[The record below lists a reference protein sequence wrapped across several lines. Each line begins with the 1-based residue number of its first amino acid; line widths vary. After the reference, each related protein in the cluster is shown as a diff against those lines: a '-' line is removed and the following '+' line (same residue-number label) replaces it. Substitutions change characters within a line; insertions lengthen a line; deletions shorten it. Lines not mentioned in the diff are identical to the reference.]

1 MAADPGHRPSAS
13 PRARDVLRFRR
24 NDRRLRRPGRGWYG
38 SGRYLGTRTALLT
51 AADPKVERRAAGT
64 PSHLRRL
71 RRELTN
77 GRFGRLATETV
88 EPLAIVHSSTR
99 N

>member
-1 MAADPGHRPSAS
+1 MAANPGHRPSAS
-13 PRARDVLRFRR
+13 PRARDGLCFRR
-24 NDRRLRRPGRGWYG
+24 NDRRLRRPGGGRYS

-51 AADPKVERRAAGT
+51 AADPKVEGRAAAT

-77 GRFGRLATETV
+77 DRFGRLATETV
-88 EPLAIVHSSTR
+88 EPLAIAHSSAL